1 MLINSCH
8 CFVLAFLYDNEI
20 SYNFFFSV
28 VSSHRQNLYL
38 LSLVFSSF
46 LFFVCSKCI
55 YRDELLGRVFTC
67 TCSRR
72 QQSCSMDESVLI
84 HPVPCALV
92 FSLGLQ
98 SAAPHPT
105 SLTSHQTVGLIF
117 IDLLHSLVHS
127 WRENMSNASLH
138 ELEQKTTHVLSNA
151 QSKINKYSQ
160 SVKDSKK
167 RNSNPILFRP
177 HCHVSLSQ
185 GI

>member
-8 CFVLAFLYDNEI
+8 CC
-20 SYNFFFSV
+20 FFFHFFSCFQ
-28 VSSHRQNLYL
+28 SQTE
-38 LSLVFSSF
+38 LVFAQFSVQQ
-46 LFFVCSKCI
+46 FFVCSKCT

-72 QQSCSMDESVLI
+72 QQSCSVDESVLI